1 MYKSIIASATAAL
14 LFAVSLQPVAAKTWE
29 QTNAAGFGDTANIA
43 ATLVKVGG
51 KLFAVTDNAHGVQ
64 LFKYHKGSDSWS
76 EETDVTKWGFLDD
89 NANVGVS
96 TKLRKSSERTLLA
109 FENQDSGATVWRMTK
124 DGATRLSYDGFG
136 NTAYTEVHQLL
147 KFHGWVLAYA
157 ENAGDG
163 NVRVLKKP
171 TDGSLSWTFMNDLP
185 ASYAE
190 GLDAAVVY
198 DNTIYLANGDPAEI
212 YRSID
217 GINYSSVVAL
227 SQDVATQIADFQVEG
242 DVLYAAGTARR
253 NCYESVQ
260 SVIST
265 RDGSNWLLD
274 ETTPNKAFCY
284 SQIVLKSNSST
295 AYFLGFDTED
305 AVVYKR
311 HDQHWTKQTASGM
324 NGSGGTATS
333 NRQFSD
339 GVWYGGNIVLAT
351 QNETDGIQIWS
362 KR

>member
-1 MYKSIIASATAAL
+1 MYRTIISCLLAAAI
-14 LFAVSLQPVAAKTWE
+14 AVPGVVSAKTWE
-29 QTNAAGFGDTANIA
+29 QTNTNGFDNVNNTA
-43 ATLVKVGG
+43 ATLMKVGG
-51 KLFAVTDNAHGVQ
+51 KLFAITDNAHGVQ
-64 LFKYHKGSDSWS
+64 LFRYHEGSDSWS
-76 EETDVTKWGFLDD
+76 EETDVTTWGFLDD

-96 TKLRKSSERTLLA
+96 TKLHKSADRTLVA
-109 FENQDSGATVWRMTK
+109 FENNDSGATVWRMTAE
-124 DGATRLSYDGFG
+124 GATRLSYDGFG
-136 NTAYTEVHQLL
+136 NTAYTIVRQLV

-185 ASYAE
+185 ASYAS

-212 YRSID
+212 YSSID
-217 GINYSSVVAL
+217 GINYSSLTTL
-227 SQDVATQIADFQVEG
+227 SDDVATQVADFQVEG

-260 SVIST
+260 SVVST

-274 ETTPNKAFCY
+274 ATTPNKAFCY
-284 SQIVLKSNSST
+284 TQIVLKPHTST

-311 HDQHWTKQTASGM
+311 HDADWTKQTATGL
-324 NGSGGTATS
+324 NGAGDSATN

-339 GVWYGGNIVLAT
+339 GIWYQGNIVLAT
-351 QNETDGIQIWS
+351 QNETDGTQIWT